1 MSARRPWSGPPR
13 PSALP
18 EVGDSARPPPHFALA
33 AAGPERPPLSRRAPP
48 ARRGLRARAP
58 PGAPP
63 RRPAAV
69 GPWTD
74 AASGRWLHRG
84 RPQGAGRQVQP
95 SRSPGARRHRERT
108 ELGAARTRGGAGRGA
123 ATGSPSG
130 QWHPHAPAN
139 KETRRP
145 MDSGGGTGSSGL
157 KNICPSQANE
167 QASQQERACVWDPKA
182 AGFCHVVLTGTPEC
196 LQGSSRIYKHIPVHI
211 EGL

>member
-1 MSARRPWSGPPR
+1 MSARRPRSGPPR

-18 EVGDSARPPPHFALA
+18 GVGDSARPPPHFALA

-58 PGAPP
+58 PRAPP

-108 ELGAARTRGGAGRGA
+108 ELGAARTRGGAGWGGAPQPAAPRANGTRTLLLTKKPVDQWMTGAGPGA
-123 ATGSPSG
+123 AG
-130 QWHPHAPAN
+130 A
-139 KETRRP
+139 R
-145 MDSGGGTGSSGL
+145 
-157 KNICPSQANE
+157 
-167 QASQQERACVWDPKA
+167 
-182 AGFCHVVLTGTPEC
+182 
-196 LQGSSRIYKHIPVHI
+196 
-211 EGL
+211 